1 MQKPNTKNTD
11 QNSKTEFK
19 TRVYLYTV
27 NSLKFIKTIKK
38 DTVDRIIVDQLIRSL
53 TSIGANIIEAKACN
67 SKRDFARFFDIALK
81 SANETKY
88 WLCLIRDTEDNLDK
102 EKIKEM
108 LNETVEIS
116 NILASSLLTM
126 RSKKSDSF

>member
-1 MQKPNTKNTD
+1 MQKPNTKNTN

-19 TRVYLYTV
+19 TRVYFYTV
-27 NSLKFIKTIKK
+27 ESLKFIKTIGR
-38 DTVDRIIVDQLIRSL
+38 DNVNRIITDQLIRSL

-67 SKRDFARFFDIALK
+67 SKRDFARYFDIALK

-88 WLCLIRDTEDNLDK
+88 WLCLLRDTNESIDK
-102 EKIKEM
+102 SKIEEIMKE
-108 LNETVEIS
+108 TIEIS

-126 RSKKSDSF
+126 RNKN